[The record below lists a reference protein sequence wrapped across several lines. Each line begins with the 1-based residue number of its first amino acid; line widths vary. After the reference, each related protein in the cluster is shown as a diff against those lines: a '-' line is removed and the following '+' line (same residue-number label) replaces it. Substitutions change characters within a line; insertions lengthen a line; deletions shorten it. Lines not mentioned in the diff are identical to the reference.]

1 MTADTEATQ
10 MKRVQG
16 GVLVALMVLGF
27 QAGMAEGS
35 SASGGSQAQKSKA
48 LPVQPPATDKPAGDP
63 ETLAV
68 EVVNHIPP
76 VDRDNLKGYWPAVE
90 GRTKAQWMHALPALA
105 KPPQLAGG
113 EVRITCWVHT
123 DGRVTNMTVEQPS
136 GKPALDRAAFAA
148 ITGSAP
154 YDSFPYGIA
163 VDQVKVR
170 FTFVYNGGATSV
182 VPLVH

>member
-10 MKRVQG
+10 MKRVNG
-16 GVLVALMVLGF
+16 GVLVMALMVLGF

-35 SASGGSQAQKSKA
+35 SAGQAQKSKA
-48 LPVQPPATDKPAGDP
+48 LPMQPPAADKPAGDP
-63 ETLAV
+63 ETLVV
-68 EVVNHIPP
+68 EVVNHVPP

-90 GRTKAQWMHALPALA
+90 DRTKAQWMHGLPAVA
-105 KPPQLAGG
+105 KPPQSVGG
-113 EVRITCWVHT
+113 EVRVTCWVHT
-123 DGRVTNMTVEQPS
+123 DGRVTNMAVEQTS
-136 GKPALDRAAFAA
+136 GKSALDRAALAA
-148 ITGSAP
+148 ISGSAP